1 VTSQVR
7 PLDLES
13 RAEGSQAAL
22 QFATMAPL
30 DTHSRHRHRQHQLEI
45 LHAEIAACHLC
56 VDAGY
61 IKQSSRAA
69 GCRGRI
75 GDRLMLIG
83 QAPGHLSVERGFPFA
98 GPGGRVLINWLQRAG
113 YPEETLYSHI
123 YLSALTKCDP
133 GKNSSGSGD
142 RRPSAKEQALCRPFL
157 LRELELLRPS
167 AILLVGSMAIDAFLG
182 TQRLG
187 DVIGK
192 QYFCNGV
199 RLLPLP
205 HPSGVSRWLNSRS
218 HQQQLAAAL
227 DILASWRVLRSK
239 QGEIRQTPPTL
250 SGGQ

>member
-1 VTSQVR
+1 VTNQVR
-7 PLDLES
+7 PLELEGGAS
-13 RAEGSQAAL
+13 TRRAPPHL
-22 QFATMAPL
+22 ATLAPL
-30 DTHSRHRHRQHQLEI
+30 DANSGLKHRQRQLDI
-45 LHAEIAACHLC
+45 LHAEIAACRHC

-61 IKQSSRAA
+61 IEQSSGAA

-98 GPGGRVLINWLQRAG
+98 GPGGRVLTSWLQRAG
-113 YPEETLYSHI
+113 YPKETLYSHI

-142 RRPSAKEQALCRPFL
+142 RRPSPQEQVLCRPFL

-182 TQRLG
+182 AQRLG

-192 QYFCNGV
+192 QYVSNGV

-205 HPSGVSRWLNSRS
+205 HPSGVSRWLNSRE
-218 HQQQLAAAL
+218 HQQQLAAAI
-227 DILASWRVLRSK
+227 DILASWRVLLRTPD
-239 QGEIRQTPPTL
+239 EIRRTSPTL
-250 SGGQ
+250 IGGQ

>member
-1 VTSQVR
+1 MTNRVR

-13 RAEGSQAAL
+13 QVSVRQVAVQL
-22 QFATMAPL
+22 ATPAPM
-30 DTHSRHRHRQHQLEI
+30 DANSRQSHRRRQLEI

-61 IKQSSRAA
+61 IEQSSGAA

-98 GPGGRVLINWLQRAG
+98 GPGGRVLASWLRRAG
-113 YPEETLYSHI
+113 YTEETLHSHI

-133 GKNSSGSGD
+133 GKNPSGSGD
-142 RRPSAKEQALCRPFL
+142 RRPSLKEQALCRPFL

-187 DVIGK
+187 NVIGK
-192 QYFCNGV
+192 QYLSNGV

-205 HPSGVSRWLNSRS
+205 HPSGVSRWLNSRE
-218 HQQQLAAAL
+218 HQQQLAAAI
-227 DILASWRVLRSK
+227 DILASWCVLPRQQDK
-239 QGEIRQTPPTL
+239 IRRTPPTL
-250 SGGQ
+250 IGGQ